1 MEGGVAVGVQL
12 DAPAFL
18 IERDLNPLQH
28 PVSDDFS
35 LEEKERLACADQL
48 GERLVFPC
56 ALSPYKTFS
65 FSLK

>member
-48 GERLVFPC
+48 GERLAPERSSRC
-56 ALSPYKTFS
+56 GLDCEHR
-65 FSLK
+65 